1 MEEITEERFRNP
13 EEAIVDKVLLL
24 YFIKKAE
31 EKGKIWGITKLMK
44 LVFFG
49 EREMVKDRVKGF
61 NYKFYRWH
69 LGPFTPQIYEDL
81 EFLIE
86 NELVTEREG
95 IETTDHG
102 EAILSELDDLLKLK
116 ENKAVLEYIDRLVDR
131 YASEGTGEL
140 MKAAYESEVE
150 LIPFKIKARVR
161 DVPAGYDLVTKLS
174 ETEAREAFEIDDAW
188 LETLD
193 ILLDRH
199 AYESLKEA
207 MESART
213 RASKRVIIDNL

>member
-1 MEEITEERFRNP
+1 
-13 EEAIVDKVLLL
+13 
-24 YFIKKAE
+24 
-31 EKGKIWGITKLMK
+31 
-44 LVFFG
+44 
-49 EREMVKDRVKGF
+49 
-61 NYKFYRWH
+61 
-69 LGPFTPQIYEDL
+69 
-81 EFLIE
+81 
-86 NELVTEREG
+86 
-95 IETTDHG
+95 
-102 EAILSELDDLLKLK
+102 
-116 ENKAVLEYIDRLVDR
+116 
-131 YASEGTGEL
+131 